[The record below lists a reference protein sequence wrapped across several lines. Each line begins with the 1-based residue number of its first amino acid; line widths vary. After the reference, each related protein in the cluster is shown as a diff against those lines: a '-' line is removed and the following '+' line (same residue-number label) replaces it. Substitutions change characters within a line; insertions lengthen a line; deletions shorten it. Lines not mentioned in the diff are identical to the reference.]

1 MFDLKKLISFCLF
14 FPWLSAC
21 AGNGAY
27 ELMLNSLLK
36 RNVPEIKVDSLN
48 GILNDVI
55 LLDAREL
62 KEFEV
67 SSLPK
72 AIYVGY
78 DHFDFKKIDKLPKN
92 GKIVVYCSVG
102 YRSEKITQKLIAK
115 GFTNVSNLY
124 GGLFDW
130 ANHNYPLYHNNT
142 PINSIHGYNKT
153 WGKWINNPNV
163 QVKYN

>member
-1 MFDLKKLISFCLF
+1 MFGLKKLISFCMF

-27 ELMLNSLLK
+27 ELMLNGLLK

-92 GKIVVYCSVG
+92 AKIVVYCSVG
-102 YRSEKITQKLIAK
+102 YRSEKITEKLIAK

-124 GGLFDW
+124 GGIFDW
-130 ANHNYPLYHNNT
+130 VNSGYPVYHNNQIT
-142 PINSIHGYNKT
+142 TNIHPYNSV
-153 WGKWINNPNV
+153 WGKWLQKGDKV
-163 QVKYN
+163 YR